1 MVKLVP
7 QADAKSASMGWF
19 FDPGFIQNVQR
30 VAADVEDPSM
40 ESIDSV
46 LFALREMGYIRT
58 AETCEHGF
66 SVDECVD
73 GMCEL
78 QAEGASLRS
87 RVARLEEA
95 LREIRDYDAYK
106 HPDESFI
113 AVQDAAIKE
122 STECTACQHAK
133 TAKCPLSGLC
143 AEHYRTVTRA
153 EDRVKQMFEYKQ
165 TWEQRE
171 IARRAL
177 EPVRRSDGVGE
188 DGRGMIPDKST
199 IYMSGRVPQVR
210 ALRDHVDGY
219 LEFLQ
224 SIPEAE

>member
-1 MVKLVP
+1 MKSVP

-66 SVDECVD
+66 SVDECVE

-78 QAEGASLRS
+78 QTENAALRA

-95 LREIRDYDAYK
+95 LK
-106 HPDESFI
+106 
-113 AVQDAAIKE
+113 
-122 STECTACQHAK
+122 
-133 TAKCPLSGLC
+133 KCGSLTLMM
-143 AEHYRTVTRA
+143 Y
-153 EDRVKQMFEYKQ
+153 
-165 TWEQRE
+165 
-171 IARRAL
+171 
-177 EPVRRSDGVGE
+177 
-188 DGRGMIPDKST
+188 
-199 IYMSGRVPQVR
+199 
-210 ALRDHVDGY
+210 
-219 LEFLQ
+219 
-224 SIPEAE
+224 

>member
-1 MVKLVP
+1 MTKLVP

-58 AETCEHGF
+58 APTCEHGF

-78 QAEGASLRS
+78 QAENAALRA

-95 LREIRDYDAYK
+95 LK
-106 HPDESFI
+106 FVLDECDWEESANRGGGDNRI
-113 AVQDAAIKE
+113 GPAI
-122 STECTACQHAK
+122 
-133 TAKCPLSGLC
+133 
-143 AEHYRTVTRA
+143 
-153 EDRVKQMFEYKQ
+153 
-165 TWEQRE
+165 
-171 IARRAL
+171 RRAL
-177 EPVRRSDGVGE
+177 EE
-188 DGRGMIPDKST
+188 K
-199 IYMSGRVPQVR
+199 
-210 ALRDHVDGY
+210 
-219 LEFLQ
+219 
-224 SIPEAE
+224 